1 MILLAI
7 KRKNA
12 NTVCT
17 YTLFDFTNVPLHWL
31 KQLSLHKKQSFSL
44 GEAIHTNSDTRNV
57 KMTFLCWTQKR
68 QNNFPWISLKIW
80 VISSKG
86 THYFQLNSQLLAT
99 NKSKKKNF
107 SLHNVNNKHFKAN
120 SSDGEDNSEHFK
132 TNSSHGE
139 NPLIA
144 HSTAAWALSYL
155 CKAYLVN
162 SLLTSGKEVKQF

>member
-1 MILLAI
+1 
-7 KRKNA
+7 
-12 NTVCT
+12 
-17 YTLFDFTNVPLHWL
+17 
-31 KQLSLHKKQSFSL
+31 
-44 GEAIHTNSDTRNV
+44 
-57 KMTFLCWTQKR
+57 MTFLCWTQKR

-86 THYFQLNSQLLAT
+86 TYYFQLNSQLLAT

-162 SLLTSGKEVKQF
+162 SLLKSGKEVETILTKLFSGFSLYCSSFFLYIFHSRYFCNKLYTSN